1 MKDNHSKLILNNSSK
16 VLRLQKYIAD
26 CGFTSRRKAEDLIK
40 QGKVKVNGVISS
52 ELGVKVDPTNDVV
65 SIDGQ
70 VLDRDSIQ
78 KHYIL
83 LNKPRGVMTTLSD
96 PEGRTTIMDYVKE
109 ISERIYPV
117 GRLDYLSEGLL
128 LLTND
133 GEMANM
139 IMHPS
144 YNITKVYEVKVFGAV
159 NDVIL
164 KKLRNGIV
172 FQGHKLKP
180 LSVRIIKQLP
190 NKTWLEFRLGEG
202 RNREIRN
209 ICEGCGLTVD
219 KLRRVAIESL
229 SIEDV
234 GPGKYMFL
242 TKKEL
247 LKALGM
253 EASGVRITSKKDYI
267 SKKKSIQVKKRNF
280 GDKDV
285 FADDSSFRKFRKD
298 TYLDASKSLQQMR
311 KIRSNPP
318 LQKDKEAP
326 L

>member
-1 MKDNHSKLILNNSSK
+1 MKSSNLKLMSKNLSK
-16 VLRLQKYIAD
+16 SLRLQKYIAD
-26 CGFTSRRKAEDLIK
+26 CGLTSRRKAEDLIK

-52 ELGVKVDPTNDVV
+52 ELGVKVDPVKDVV
-65 SIDGQ
+65 SVDGQ
-70 VLDRDSIQ
+70 VLDRASVQ

-83 LNKPRGVMTTLSD
+83 MNKPRGVMTTLDD
-96 PEGRTTIMDYVKE
+96 PEGRATVMDYIREV
-109 ISERIYPV
+109 SERVYPV

-144 YNITKVYEVKVFGAV
+144 YNITKVYEVKVFGSV
-159 NDVIL
+159 NDAIL
-164 KKLRNGIV
+164 KKLRDGIV
-172 FQGHKLKP
+172 FQGHHLKP

-229 SIEDV
+229 SIDDI
-234 GPGKYMFL
+234 GPGKYTFL

-253 EASGVRITSKKDYI
+253 EASGIPIASKRNYI

-280 GDKDV
+280 SDKDV
-285 FADDSSFRKFRKD
+285 FADDSSFRKFRKE
-298 TYLDASKSLQQMR
+298 TYLDASKSLQEMR
-311 KIRSNPP
+311 KKRDNPS
-318 LQKDKEAP
+318 K
-326 L
+326 

>member
-1 MKDNHSKLILNNSSK
+1 MSKNLSK
-16 VLRLQKYIAD
+16 SLRLQKYIAD
-26 CGFTSRRKAEDLIK
+26 CGLTSRRKAEDLIK

-52 ELGVKVDPTNDVV
+52 ELGVKVDPVKDVV
-65 SIDGQ
+65 SVDGQ
-70 VLDRDSIQ
+70 VLDRASVQ

-83 LNKPRGVMTTLSD
+83 MNKPRGVMTTLDD
-96 PEGRTTIMDYVKE
+96 PEGRATVMDYIREV
-109 ISERIYPV
+109 SERVYPV

-144 YNITKVYEVKVFGAV
+144 YNITKVYEVKVFGSV
-159 NDVIL
+159 NDAIL
-164 KKLRNGIV
+164 KKLRDGIV
-172 FQGHKLKP
+172 FQGHHLKP

-229 SIEDV
+229 SIDDI
-234 GPGKYMFL
+234 GPGKYTFL

-253 EASGVRITSKKDYI
+253 EASGIPVASKRNYI

-280 GDKDV
+280 SDKDV
-285 FADDSSFRKFRKD
+285 FADDSSFRKFRKE
-298 TYLDASKSLQQMR
+298 TYLDASKSLQEMR
-311 KIRSNPP
+311 KKRDNPS
-318 LQKDKEAP
+318 K
-326 L
+326 

>member
-1 MKDNHSKLILNNSSK
+1 MKDSSLNLVSKNLSK
-16 VLRLQKYIAD
+16 SLRLQKYIAD
-26 CGFTSRRKAEDLIK
+26 CGFTSRRKAEDLIR

-52 ELGVKVDPTNDVV
+52 ELGVKVDPVKDVISV
-65 SIDGQ
+65 DGQ
-70 VLDRDSIQ
+70 VLDRDSVQ
-78 KHYIL
+78 RHYIL
-83 LNKPRGVMTTLSD
+83 MNKPRGVMTTLDD
-96 PEGRTTIMDYVKE
+96 PEGRATVMDYVKE
-109 ISERIYPV
+109 VSERVYPV

-159 NDVIL
+159 NDAIL
-164 KKLRNGIV
+164 KKLRDGVV
-172 FQGHKLKP
+172 FQGHHLKP
-180 LSVRIIKQLP
+180 LAVRVIKQLP

-209 ICEGCGLTVD
+209 ICEGCDLTVD

-229 SIEDV
+229 SIDDI
-234 GPGKYMFL
+234 GPGKYVFL

-253 EASGVRITSKKDYI
+253 EASGIPVASKRNYI

-280 GDKDV
+280 SDKDV
-285 FADDSSFRKFRKD
+285 FADDSSFRKFRKE
-298 TYLDASKSLQQMR
+298 TYLDASKSLQEMR
-311 KIRSNPP
+311 KKRDS
-318 LQKDKEAP
+318 AP
-326 L
+326 RH

>member
-1 MKDNHSKLILNNSSK
+1 MKNSSSKLTSK
-16 VLRLQKYIAD
+16 DLSKSLRLQKYIAD

-52 ELGVKVDPTNDVV
+52 ELGVKVDPVKDVV

-70 VLDRDSIQ
+70 VLDRESIQ
-78 KHYIL
+78 RHYIL
-83 LNKPRGVMTTLSD
+83 MNKPRGVMTTLDD
-96 PEGRTTIMDYVKE
+96 PEGRATVMDYVKE
-109 ISERIYPV
+109 VSERVYPV

-159 NDVIL
+159 NDAIL

-172 FQGHKLKP
+172 FQGHHLKP
-180 LSVRIIKQLP
+180 LTVRVIKQLP
-190 NKTWLEFRLGEG
+190 SKTWVEFRLGEG

-229 SIEDV
+229 SIEDI
-234 GPGKYMFL
+234 GPGKYVFL

-253 EASGVRITSKKDYI
+253 EASGIPVASKRGYI

-280 GDKDV
+280 CDKDV
-285 FADDSSFRKFRKD
+285 FADDTSFRKFRKE
-298 TYLDASKSLQQMR
+298 TYLDASKSLQEMR
-311 KIRSNPP
+311 KKRDNSSR
-318 LQKDKEAP
+318 
-326 L
+326 

>member
-1 MKDNHSKLILNNSSK
+1 MKNSSSKLTSK
-16 VLRLQKYIAD
+16 DLSKSLRLQKYIAD

-52 ELGVKVDPTNDVV
+52 ELGVKVDPVKDVV

-70 VLDRDSIQ
+70 VLDRESIQ
-78 KHYIL
+78 RHYIL
-83 LNKPRGVMTTLSD
+83 MNKPRGVMTTLDD
-96 PEGRTTIMDYVKE
+96 PEGRATVMDYVKE
-109 ISERIYPV
+109 VSERVYPV

-159 NDVIL
+159 NDAIL

-172 FQGHKLKP
+172 FQGHHLKP
-180 LSVRIIKQLP
+180 LTVRIIKQLP
-190 NKTWLEFRLGEG
+190 NKTWVEFRLGEG

-229 SIEDV
+229 SIEDI
-234 GPGKYMFL
+234 GPGKYVFL

-253 EASGVRITSKKDYI
+253 GASGIPVASKRGYI

-285 FADDSSFRKFRKD
+285 FADDTSFR
-298 TYLDASKSLQQMR
+298 
-311 KIRSNPP
+311 
-318 LQKDKEAP
+318 
-326 L
+326 

>member
-1 MKDNHSKLILNNSSK
+1 MKDSSLKLKSKNLSK
-16 VLRLQKYIAD
+16 SLRLQKYIAD
-26 CGFTSRRKAEDLIK
+26 CGFTSRRKAEDLIRE
-40 QGKVKVNGVISS
+40 GKVKVNGMISS
-52 ELGVKVDPTNDVV
+52 ELGVKVDPAKDVV

-70 VLDRDSIQ
+70 VLDRESIQ
-78 KHYIL
+78 RHYIL
-83 LNKPRGVMTTLSD
+83 MNKPRGVMTTLND
-96 PEGRTTIMDYVKE
+96 PEGRSTVMDYVKE
-109 ISERIYPV
+109 VSERVYPV

-144 YNITKVYEVKVFGAV
+144 YNITKVYEVKVFGSV
-159 NDVIL
+159 NDAIL
-164 KKLRNGIV
+164 KKLREGVV
-172 FQGHKLKP
+172 FQGHHLKP
-180 LSVRIIKQLP
+180 LSVRVIKQLP
-190 NKTWLEFRLGEG
+190 SKTWLEFRLGEG

-234 GPGKYMFL
+234 GPGKYVFL

-253 EASGVRITSKKDYI
+253 EASGIPVAAKRSYV
-267 SKKKSIQVKKRNF
+267 SKKKSVQVKKRNF
-280 GDKDV
+280 SDKDV
-285 FADDSSFRKFRKD
+285 FADDSSFRKFRKE
-298 TYLDASKSLQQMR
+298 TYLDASKSLQEMR
-311 KIRSNPP
+311 KKRGSISN
-318 LQKDKEAP
+318 
-326 L
+326 

>member
-1 MKDNHSKLILNNSSK
+1 MKSSNLKLMSKNLSK
-16 VLRLQKYIAD
+16 SLRLQKYIAD
-26 CGFTSRRKAEDLIK
+26 CGLTSRRKAEDLIK

-52 ELGVKVDPTNDVV
+52 ELGVKVDPVKDVV
-65 SIDGQ
+65 SVDGQ
-70 VLDRDSIQ
+70 VLDRASVQ

-83 LNKPRGVMTTLSD
+83 MNKPRGVMTTLDD
-96 PEGRTTIMDYVKE
+96 PEGRATVMDYIREV
-109 ISERIYPV
+109 SERVYPV

-144 YNITKVYEVKVFGAV
+144 YNITKVYEVKVFGSV
-159 NDVIL
+159 NDAIL
-164 KKLRNGIV
+164 KKLRDGIV
-172 FQGHKLKP
+172 FQGHHLKP

-229 SIEDV
+229 SIDDI
-234 GPGKYMFL
+234 GPGKYTFL

-253 EASGVRITSKKDYI
+253 EASGIPVASKRNYI

-280 GDKDV
+280 SDKDV
-285 FADDSSFRKFRKD
+285 FADDSSFRKFRKE
-298 TYLDASKSLQQMR
+298 TYLDASKSLQEMR
-311 KIRSNPP
+311 KKRDNPS
-318 LQKDKEAP
+318 K
-326 L
+326 

>member
-1 MKDNHSKLILNNSSK
+1 MKNSSSKLTSK
-16 VLRLQKYIAD
+16 DLSKSLRLQKYIAD

-52 ELGVKVDPTNDVV
+52 ELGVKVDPVKDIV

-70 VLDRDSIQ
+70 VLDRESIQ
-78 KHYIL
+78 RHYIL
-83 LNKPRGVMTTLSD
+83 MNKPRGVMTTLDD
-96 PEGRTTIMDYVKE
+96 PEGRATVMDYVKE
-109 ISERIYPV
+109 VSERVYPV

-159 NDVIL
+159 NDAIL

-172 FQGHKLKP
+172 FQGHHLKP
-180 LSVRIIKQLP
+180 LTVRIIKQLP
-190 NKTWLEFRLGEG
+190 NKTWVEFRLGEG

-229 SIEDV
+229 SIEDI
-234 GPGKYMFL
+234 GPGKYVFL

-253 EASGVRITSKKDYI
+253 GASGIPVASKRDYI

-280 GDKDV
+280 CDKDV
-285 FADDSSFRKFRKD
+285 FADDTSFRKFRKE
-298 TYLDASKSLQQMR
+298 TYLDASKSLQEMR
-311 KIRSNPP
+311 KKRDNSSR
-318 LQKDKEAP
+318 Q
-326 L
+326 

>member
-1 MKDNHSKLILNNSSK
+1 MKNSSSKLTSK
-16 VLRLQKYIAD
+16 DLSKSLRLQKYIAD

-52 ELGVKVDPTNDVV
+52 ELGVKVDPVKDVV

-70 VLDRDSIQ
+70 VLDRESIQ
-78 KHYIL
+78 RHYIL
-83 LNKPRGVMTTLSD
+83 MNKPRGVMTTLDD
-96 PEGRTTIMDYVKE
+96 PEGRATVMDYVKE
-109 ISERIYPV
+109 VSERVYPV

-159 NDVIL
+159 NDAIL

-172 FQGHKLKP
+172 FQGHHLKP
-180 LSVRIIKQLP
+180 LTVRIIKQLP
-190 NKTWLEFRLGEG
+190 NKTWVEFRLGEG

-229 SIEDV
+229 SIEDI
-234 GPGKYMFL
+234 GPGKYVFL

-253 EASGVRITSKKDYI
+253 GASGIPVASKRGYI

-285 FADDSSFRKFRKD
+285 FADDTSFRKFRKE
-298 TYLDASKSLQQMR
+298 TYLDASKSLQEMR
-311 KIRSNPP
+311 KKRDNSSR
-318 LQKDKEAP
+318 
-326 L
+326 